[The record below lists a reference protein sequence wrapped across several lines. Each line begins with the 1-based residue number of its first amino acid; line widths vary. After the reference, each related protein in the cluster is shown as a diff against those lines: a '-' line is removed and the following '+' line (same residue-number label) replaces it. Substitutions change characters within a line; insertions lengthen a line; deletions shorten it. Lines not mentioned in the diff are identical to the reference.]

1 MKKLYLIGGTMGVG
15 KTTTCQV
22 LKTKLDKSVFLD
34 GDWCW
39 DMHSFIVNEET
50 KKFVLENFC
59 MLLNNDLK
67 CSVFEHILFCWV
79 MHEQSIIDDLL
90 SHLDLKDVKV
100 ISISLVFVLTC
111 FNALIEFESKLL
123 KITSK
128 STSNDLNSNEDNFSF
143 SNLILIPL

>member
-22 LKTKLDKSVFLD
+22 LKIKLDKSVFID

-39 DMHSFIVNEET
+39 DMHPFMVNEET
-50 KKFVLENFC
+50 KKLVLENIC

-67 CSVFEHILFCWV
+67 CSVFDHIIFCWV

-90 SHLDLKDVKV
+90 SHLARSVERLEMYQKLNTYKIDVSNKTIEEVVKEIIKV
-100 ISISLVFVLTC
+100 GD
-111 FNALIEFESKLL
+111 E
-123 KITSK
+123 
-128 STSNDLNSNEDNFSF
+128 ND
-143 SNLILIPL
+143 